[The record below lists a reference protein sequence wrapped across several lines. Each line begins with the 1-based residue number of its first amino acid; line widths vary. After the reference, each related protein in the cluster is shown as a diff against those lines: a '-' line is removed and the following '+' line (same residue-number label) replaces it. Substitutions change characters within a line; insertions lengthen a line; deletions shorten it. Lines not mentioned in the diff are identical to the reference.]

1 MNPVDRRISLIWAMS
16 ENRVIG
22 SANQLPWHLPA
33 DLQYFKRITSGH
45 PVVLGRKNYQSIGKP
60 LPNRSNIV
68 LTRARD
74 FDAPGCMVAHSTDEA
89 LSLTEPGAEIFIIG
103 GAKIYRE
110 FLPLAQKL
118 YITEIH
124 ANIDGDITFPGYS
137 DEDWREISRECHDV
151 DDRNP
156 YPYSFVVC
164 QRVANRND

>member
-1 MNPVDRRISLIWAMS
+1 MNPADRRISLIWAMS

-22 SANQLPWHLPA
+22 SDNQLPWHMSA
-33 DLQYFKRITSGH
+33 DLQYFKRTTSGH
-45 PVVLGRKNYQSIGKP
+45 PVILGRKNYQSIGKP
-60 LPNRSNIV
+60 LPNRVNIV

-74 FDAPGCMVAHSTDEA
+74 FDAPGCKVVHSTDEA
-89 LSLTEPGAEIFIIG
+89 LSVAGHETEIFIIG
-103 GAKIYRE
+103 GAEIYKE

-124 ANIDGDITFPGYS
+124 ADIAGDTTFPQYS
-137 DEDWREISRECHDV
+137 NEDWQEIFREHHDA

-164 QRVANRND
+164 QRSVNRND